1 MGMSFFSIQQLSY
14 LNYGPVDLSISA
26 AEIVGLYGE
35 SGSGKTRLLRALAD
49 MDEHQGT
56 VQLGAQIQSETKAPL
71 WRQQVGLLSAET
83 SWWKDTVGEHFKQFS
98 VEHAQALGFT
108 ADIAEWPV
116 SRLSSGEN
124 QRLGLMRLL
133 ENKPAVLLLDEPTA
147 NLDPQNTR
155 RFEMFVKHYV
165 KTELACAIWVSH
177 DAEQL
182 SRVAQR
188 CFRIE
193 QGRLILDNRAA

>member
-1 MGMSFFSIQQLSY
+1 MSLFNIEQLTY
-14 LNYGPVDLSISA
+14 LSYGPVDLSIA
-26 AEIVGLYGE
+26 ATEIVGLYGD

-49 MDEHQGT
+49 MDEHQGK
-56 VQLGAQIQSETKAPL
+56 VQLGAQLQNEISAPA
-71 WRQQVGLLSAET
+71 WRRQVGLLSAET
-83 SWWKDTVGEHFKQFS
+83 SWWKDTVGEHFKQFA
-98 VEHAQALGFT
+98 VDHAQALGFT

-116 SRLSSGEN
+116 SRLSSGEK

-155 RFEMFVKHYV
+155 RFEVFVKQYV
-165 KTELACAIWVSH
+165 KTEQACAIWVSH

-188 CFRIE
+188 RFRIQ
-193 QGRLILDNRAA
+193 QGQLILDNKAA